1 MSTRKARLLAAE
13 RVTGATRRGGVL
25 VLQAGETAEDAVAR
39 AAAAG
44 RTGPFLVMPAAMT
57 EAEWEAA
64 AILQQRA
71 LMIETRAHLDSLPRP
86 AAPSPM
92 KTLRS

>member
-1 MSTRKARLLAAE
+1 MSSRKSRLEAAE
-13 RVTGATRRGGVL
+13 RATGAVRRGGVL
-25 VLQAGETAEDAVAR
+25 VLLPGETAEDAVAR

-44 RTGPFLVMPAAMT
+44 RTGPYLVVPARMDAAT
-57 EAEWEAA
+57 WEAA

-71 LMIETRAHLDSLPRP
+71 LMIETRAHVEGLPVRQ
-86 AAPSPM
+86 PSPM

>member
-13 RVTGATRRGGVL
+13 RATGARRVGGVL
-25 VLQAGETAEDAVAR
+25 TLQPGESAEDAVAR
-39 AAAAG
+39 AAASG
-44 RTGPFLVMPAAMT
+44 RTGPYLVVPAAMDAAT
-57 EAEWEAA
+57 WEAA

-71 LMIETRAHLDSLPRP
+71 LMVETAAHIQGLPVRQ
-86 AAPSPM
+86 PSPM

>member
-1 MSTRKARLLAAE
+1 MSTRRARLLAAE

-25 VLQAGETAEDAVAR
+25 VLQAGESAEDALTR

-44 RTGPFLVMPAAMT
+44 RTGPYLVMPGAMT

-71 LMIETRAHLDSLPRP
+71 LMIETRAHLEGLPVRQ
-86 AAPSPM
+86 PSPM

>member
-25 VLQAGETAEDAVAR
+25 TLLPGESAEDAVAR

-44 RTGPFLVMPAAMT
+44 RTGPFLVTPAPMDAAT
-57 EAEWEAA
+57 WEAA

-71 LMIETRAHLDSLPRP
+71 LMIETRAHLDSLP
-86 AAPSPM
+86 AQQPSPA
-92 KTLRS
+92 KLLRS

>member
-25 VLQAGETAEDAVAR
+25 VLQAGESAEDAVAR

-44 RTGPFLVMPAAMT
+44 RTGPYLVTPAPMDAAT
-57 EAEWEAA
+57 WETMAVQ
-64 AILQQRA
+64 QQRA
-71 LMIETRAHLDSLPRP
+71 LMAEAAAHIQGLPAQQPRP
-86 AAPSPM
+86 A
-92 KTLRS
+92 KLLRS